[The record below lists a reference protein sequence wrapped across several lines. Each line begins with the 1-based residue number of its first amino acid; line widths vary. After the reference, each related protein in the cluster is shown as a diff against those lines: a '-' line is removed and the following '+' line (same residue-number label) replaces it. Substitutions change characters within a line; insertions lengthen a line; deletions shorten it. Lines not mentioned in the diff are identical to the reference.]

1 MDFTSEQIQ
10 ILLIEKIAGTI
21 APKDDLV
28 IEQLLADDA
37 GVRRLWLEM
46 NQQVRQAEAQG
57 FSLNV
62 NEEHRWQ
69 QLRLFL
75 KKQRRPSRVSFARV
89 VGVAAAIAAVV
100 VGMYF
105 FMKEQ
110 PSLQADV
117 KQPGIT
123 LSMDNGEIIRLHDH
137 ESKTLQFGGATFQ
150 VSDKELTYASS
161 PAGPQPWSTLAVPAS
176 FDYKVRLSDGTEVW
190 LNAET
195 SLRFPVRFF
204 GQTREVYIDGEAY
217 FKVAKN
223 TRQPFIVHTPKTDV
237 LVTGTQFNVNTYNGD
252 GIQTALVEGAVV
264 TKSAGSRQVDLKP
277 GFKVTYNAQRG
288 FRTEAFDETEVLSW
302 MKGVYYFHNAS
313 LQELANVLARWYA
326 IKVHFEDAALQQ
338 KTFSGELK
346 KQQSLQ
352 SFLDNLRLSADV
364 QSSTKDGVVY
374 FK

>member
-28 IEQLLADDA
+28 IELLLADDA

-100 VGMYF
+100 VGIYF

-204 GQTREVYIDGEAY
+204 GQTR
-217 FKVAKN
+217 
-223 TRQPFIVHTPKTDV
+223 
-237 LVTGTQFNVNTYNGD
+237 
-252 GIQTALVEGAVV
+252 
-264 TKSAGSRQVDLKP
+264 
-277 GFKVTYNAQRG
+277 
-288 FRTEAFDETEVLSW
+288 
-302 MKGVYYFHNAS
+302 
-313 LQELANVLARWYA
+313 
-326 IKVHFEDAALQQ
+326 
-338 KTFSGELK
+338 
-346 KQQSLQ
+346 
-352 SFLDNLRLSADV
+352 
-364 QSSTKDGVVY
+364 
-374 FK
+374 